1 MPTVAYL
8 GLDLSQADV
17 SVCFLLAD
25 GGEPVPRWTV
35 ANSQPG
41 AAGLSASIAQLCQT
55 HQVGE
60 LRIGLEATGLLW
72 WLSPVR

>member
-35 ANSQPG
+35 SNSPPG
-41 AAGLSASIAQLCQT
+41 AAGLSASVAQLCQT